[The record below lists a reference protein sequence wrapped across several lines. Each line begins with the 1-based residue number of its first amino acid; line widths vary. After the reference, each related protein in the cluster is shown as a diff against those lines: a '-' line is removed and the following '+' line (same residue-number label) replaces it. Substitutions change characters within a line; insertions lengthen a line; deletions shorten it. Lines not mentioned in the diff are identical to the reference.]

1 VATVRYARRLAEDV
15 ARIAEHLAAHEVG
28 GIVDRLDEVF
38 EALRILEGHPL
49 IGRKAGPARR
59 ELVIGRGSRG
69 YVALYR
75 YDEVDD
81 VVEVLAPRGQKEA
94 GFDEG

>member
-1 VATVRYARRLAEDV
+1 MATVRYARRLAEDI
-15 ARIAEHLAAHEVG
+15 ARIAEHLLAQEVAG
-28 GIVDRLDEVF
+28 VGERIDEVLD
-38 EALRILEGHPL
+38 ATRLLERHPL
-49 IGRKAGPARR
+49 IGRKAGAARR

-75 YDEVDD
+75 YDELDD
-81 VVEVLAPRGQKEA
+81 VVEVLALRGQKEA